1 METLN
6 IICTMELMDTVDYA
20 EKLRK
25 GQKIGIK
32 RESGIYVI
40 TKTKRD
46 EFTLTKEEELISTG
60 NAIRVAGDIE
70 WKNESFARLL
80 EQEKKNAKRR
90 AEILAKDPE
99 AYTRINVINA

>member
-1 METLN
+1 
-6 IICTMELMDTVDYA
+6 
-20 EKLRK
+20 
-25 GQKIGIK
+25 
-32 RESGIYVI
+32 
-40 TKTKRD
+40 
-46 EFTLTKEEELISTG
+46 LISTG

-99 AYTRINVINA
+99 HFTRINVIYA